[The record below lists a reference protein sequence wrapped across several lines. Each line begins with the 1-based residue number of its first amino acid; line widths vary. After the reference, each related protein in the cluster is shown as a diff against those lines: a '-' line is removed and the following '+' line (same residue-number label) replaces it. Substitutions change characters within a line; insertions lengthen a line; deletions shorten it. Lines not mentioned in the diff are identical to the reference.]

1 MDNAATTKPSDVAI
15 AKSEEMMKKFYANP
29 SSLHGAGNAA
39 EREVEAAREI
49 IASAM
54 GVPSD
59 CLYFTSGGTM
69 SDNIAI
75 RGYLA
80 SKKAV
85 SYTHLRGCRII
96 VINTSS
102 RRVPTV

>member
-1 MDNAATTKPSDVAI
+1 MSSSFENFKERIVYLDNAATTKPSDVAI

-29 SSLHGAGNAA
+29 SSLHGAGIAA

-59 CLYFTSGGTM
+59 CLYFTS
-69 SDNIAI
+69 
-75 RGYLA
+75 
-80 SKKAV
+80 
-85 SYTHLRGCRII
+85 
-96 VINTSS
+96 
-102 RRVPTV
+102 